1 VGTATV
7 AKKTEKPEMK
17 LSVVKIETT
26 LAHRAKTIADD
37 RGIPV
42 STYLSEL
49 IRAGVARD
57 IARITSR
64 RLKEGGDE

>member
-1 VGTATV
+1 MV
-7 AKKTEKPEMK
+7 AKKPEMK

-42 STYLSEL
+42 STYLSEM
-49 IRAGVARD
+49 IRSGVARD
-57 IARITSR
+57 ISRLTSR
-64 RLKEGGDE
+64 RLKEGDAE